1 MLDLTRYSTIVF
13 DMDGTLIDS
22 MGAHVKAWQMTCEFF
37 GYPFDAS
44 YMHSLGGVPTKQTV
58 VLLNKQFQMN
68 LSPDEVAEKKRQH
81 WLSLED
87 TPTIIEQTSAVLK
100 HYHGQLKMGIGTGAE
115 RPHAIDLL
123 EKTGL
128 NKLVTTLVTA
138 SDVSHGKPHPETFLT
153 VAQLL
158 GSEPSQCVVFEDTQI
173 GFEAATRAG
182 MDCILVNNGQ
192 IDLSGQTLL
201 TV

>member
-22 MGAHVKAWQMTCEFF
+22 MGAHIKAWQLTCEFF
-37 GYPFDAS
+37 GYPFDAA
-44 YMHSLGGVPTKQTV
+44 YMHGLGGVPTRQTV
-58 VLLNKQFQMN
+58 VLLNEQFQMD
-68 LSPDEVAEKKRQH
+68 LSPDEVAKKKREH
-81 WLSLED
+81 WLSLD
-87 TPTIIEQTSAVLK
+87 DKPSVIEQTCAVLK
-100 HYHGQLKMGIGTGAE
+100 HYHGTLKMGIGTGAE
-115 RPHAIDLL
+115 RPHALDLL

-128 NKLVTTLVTA
+128 DKFVSTLVTA
-138 SDVSHGKPHPETFLT
+138 SDVNHGKPHPETFLT

-201 TV
+201 AV